1 MYLPISLWRVPALSL
16 ISVVLQL
23 RSVTVSHPIAPAK
36 IVPNKIGTGKL
47 VISHVENESEAFKRG
62 RIWVWM
68 RMVLAKKSPRIFRVS
83 LCVSQLNVSFLRPIT
98 HGFISC
104 PVDCG
109 PNCNPGKWTSSKYTL
124 ALGLAEL
131 MRLPYCF
138 ILQRDATAEV
148 LPCAGAM
155 TVMRKCGVEWLETLH
170 VWSAFWVSWS
180 RTTPTRGVAT
190 RKRKHVQS

>member
-1 MYLPISLWRVPALSL
+1 MLSWLLSNRLFCVANQRLTSCCLLLPDTCGPSCHRKYEVVYLPIFLGRFPALSL

-23 RSVTVSHPIAPAK
+23 RSVTVSRPIAPAK

-98 HGFISC
+98 HDFISC

-109 PNCNPGKWTSSKYTL
+109 PNCNPGK
-124 ALGLAEL
+124 
-131 MRLPYCF
+131 
-138 ILQRDATAEV
+138 
-148 LPCAGAM
+148 
-155 TVMRKCGVEWLETLH
+155 
-170 VWSAFWVSWS
+170 
-180 RTTPTRGVAT
+180 
-190 RKRKHVQS
+190 